1 MLVKIGVGSDNLILT
16 PAVFKLLERVGER
29 ILNQEGAS
37 DAELSVLLVNNAE
50 IRRLNKRW
58 RGIDAPTDVLAFSQR
73 EGDTPLCLPAEIDLL
88 GDVVISVEQ
97 ATQQA
102 KERGKCVNEE
112 LAWLLIHGTLH
123 LLGYDH
129 LTESQKKR
137 MQTRQREILA
147 ELGLGWQSRGGSSA

>member
-73 EGDTPLCLPAEIDLL
+73 EGDTPLCL
-88 GDVVISVEQ
+88 
-97 ATQQA
+97 
-102 KERGKCVNEE
+102 
-112 LAWLLIHGTLH
+112 
-123 LLGYDH
+123 
-129 LTESQKKR
+129 
-137 MQTRQREILA
+137 
-147 ELGLGWQSRGGSSA
+147 